1 MTTSHSLSGTDHPVD
16 GASRPSENAGNAPLS
31 AGDQARA
38 DTLSRLGLEAEV
50 PGTPSLMEIED
61 LRVDF
66 QLPDGPV
73 PAVKGISFTLNKG
86 ETLALVGESGSGK
99 SVTSTAILRLLP
111 ELAEVQGTIRLR
123 GEDLLTAS
131 TRRMRELRGNRI
143 ATIFQ
148 EPMTSL
154 NPLHRVGR
162 QIIEVLSLHRDL
174 KGRAARNKA
183 LELLEQVGIPEPA
196 RRIDSYP
203 HELSGGQRQRVMIAI
218 ALACEPDLLIA
229 DEPTTALDVTVQA
242 QILRLLKSLQKR
254 YGMAIL
260 FITHDLGIVRHFADR
275 VCVMRY
281 GELLESGTTHDV
293 FDNPQHDYT
302 RMLIDAEP
310 SGEKAP
316 VASDAPVL
324 LSARDVRVSFT
335 IKRPLFGPKV
345 AFEAVRGID
354 LDVRRGQTIGIVGES
369 GSGKSTLG
377 RALLR
382 LLKSKGQINFDG
394 INLSPLDAAALR
406 PLRSRMQVVF
416 QDPFGSLSPRL
427 TVGEIIS
434 EGLRV
439 HHPEFNRAQRDAK
452 VCEALDEV
460 SLDLS
465 MRNRYP
471 HEFSGGQRQRI
482 AIARA
487 LVLKPEFL
495 LLDEPTSALDR
506 SVQVTVIDL
515 LRDLQARHGL
525 TYLFISHDLAV
536 VRALS
541 DYLIVMKDGEVV
553 ESGST
558 RAIFEAPSETYTREL
573 MQAAFAPDLG

>member
-1 MTTSHSLSGTDHPVD
+1 MTSSPSTSGTSSSLPP
-16 GASRPSENAGNAPLS
+16 ARNAA
-31 AGDQARA
+31 DQARA
-38 DTLSRLGLEAEV
+38 DTLTRLGLAAEA
-50 PGTPSLMEIED
+50 PGTPPLMEIDD
-61 LRVDF
+61 LKVDF
-66 QLPDGPV
+66 QLPDGAV
-73 PAVKGISFTLNKG
+73 PAVKGVSFTLNKG

-111 ELAEVQGTIRLR
+111 ELAEIKGAIRLR
-123 GEDLLTAS
+123 GEDLLSAS

-143 ATIFQ
+143 ATVFQ

-154 NPLHRVGR
+154 NPLHRIGR
-162 QIIEVLSLHRDL
+162 QIIEVLALHRDL
-174 KGRAARNKA
+174 KGRAARHKA

-242 QILRLLKSLQKR
+242 QILRLLKSLQQR

-260 FITHDLGIVRHFADR
+260 FITHDLSIVRHFADR
-275 VCVMRY
+275 VCVMRH
-281 GELLESGTTHDV
+281 GELLETGATHDV
-293 FDNPQHDYT
+293 FESPQHAYT

-310 SGEKAP
+310 AGEKAP
-316 VASDAPVL
+316 VAADAPVL

-354 LDVRRGQTIGIVGES
+354 LEVRRGQTIGIVGES

-382 LLKSKGQINFDG
+382 LLKSQGQISFDG
-394 INLSPLDAAALR
+394 VDIMPLDKPGMR

-439 HHPEFNRAQRDAK
+439 HHPELKRAQRDAR
-452 VCEALDEV
+452 VCDALSEV
-460 SLDLS
+460 SLDPG

-541 DYLIVMKDGEVV
+541 DHLIVMKEGEVV

-558 RAIFEAPSETYTREL
+558 HAIFEAPRERYTREL
-573 MQAAFAPDLG
+573 MQAAFAPDLGQTHH

>member
-1 MTTSHSLSGTDHPVD
+1 MTSSPSTSGTSSSLPP
-16 GASRPSENAGNAPLS
+16 ARNAA
-31 AGDQARA
+31 DQARA
-38 DTLSRLGLEAEV
+38 DTLTRLGLAAEA
-50 PGTPSLMEIED
+50 PGTPPLMEIDD
-61 LRVDF
+61 LKVDF
-66 QLPDGPV
+66 QLPDGAV
-73 PAVKGISFTLNKG
+73 PAVKGVSFTLNKG

-111 ELAEVQGTIRLR
+111 ELAEIKGAIRLR
-123 GEDLLTAS
+123 GEDLLSAS

-143 ATIFQ
+143 ATVFQ

-154 NPLHRVGR
+154 NPLHRIGR
-162 QIIEVLSLHRDL
+162 QIIEVLALHRDL
-174 KGRAARNKA
+174 KGRAARHKA

-242 QILRLLKSLQKR
+242 QILRLLKSLQQR

-260 FITHDLGIVRHFADR
+260 FITHDLSIVRHFADR
-275 VCVMRY
+275 VCVMRH
-281 GELLESGTTHDV
+281 GELLETGATHDV
-293 FDNPQHDYT
+293 FESPQHDYT

-310 SGEKAP
+310 AGEKAP
-316 VASDAPVL
+316 VAADAPVL
-324 LSARDVRVSFT
+324 LSAHDVRVSFT

-354 LDVRRGQTIGIVGES
+354 LEVRRGQTIGIVGES

-382 LLKSKGQINFDG
+382 LLKSQGQISFDG
-394 INLSPLDAAALR
+394 VDIMPLDKSGMR

-439 HHPEFNRAQRDAK
+439 HHPELNRAQRDAR
-452 VCEALDEV
+452 VCDGLSEV
-460 SLDLS
+460 SLDPG

-541 DYLIVMKDGEVV
+541 DHLIVMKEGEVV

-558 RAIFEAPSETYTREL
+558 HAIFEAPRERYTREL
-573 MQAAFAPDLG
+573 MQAAFAPDLGQTHH

>member
-1 MTTSHSLSGTDHPVD
+1 
-16 GASRPSENAGNAPLS
+16 
-31 AGDQARA
+31 
-38 DTLSRLGLEAEV
+38 
-50 PGTPSLMEIED
+50 MEIND
-61 LRVDF
+61 LKVDF
-66 QLPDGPV
+66 QLPDGAV
-73 PAVKGISFTLNKG
+73 PAVKGVSFTLNKG

-111 ELAEVQGTIRLR
+111 ELAEIKGAIRLR
-123 GEDLLTAS
+123 GEDLLSAS

-143 ATIFQ
+143 ATVFQ

-154 NPLHRVGR
+154 NPLHRIGR
-162 QIIEVLSLHRDL
+162 QIIEVLALHRDL
-174 KGRAARNKA
+174 KGRAARHKA

-242 QILRLLKSLQKR
+242 QILRLLKSLQQR

-260 FITHDLGIVRHFADR
+260 FITHDLSIVRHFADR
-275 VCVMRY
+275 VCVMRH
-281 GELLESGTTHDV
+281 GELLETGATHDV
-293 FDNPQHDYT
+293 FESPQHAYT

-310 SGEKAP
+310 AGEKAP
-316 VASDAPVL
+316 VAADAPVL

-354 LDVRRGQTIGIVGES
+354 LEVRRGQTIGIVGES

-382 LLKSKGQINFDG
+382 LLKSQGQISFDG
-394 INLSPLDAAALR
+394 VDIMPLDKSGMR

-439 HHPEFNRAQRDAK
+439 HHPELNRAQRDAR
-452 VCEALDEV
+452 VCDALSEV
-460 SLDLS
+460 SLDPG

-541 DYLIVMKDGEVV
+541 DHLIVMKEGEVV

-558 RAIFEAPSETYTREL
+558 HAIFEAPRERYTREL
-573 MQAAFAPDLG
+573 MQAAFAPDLGQTHH